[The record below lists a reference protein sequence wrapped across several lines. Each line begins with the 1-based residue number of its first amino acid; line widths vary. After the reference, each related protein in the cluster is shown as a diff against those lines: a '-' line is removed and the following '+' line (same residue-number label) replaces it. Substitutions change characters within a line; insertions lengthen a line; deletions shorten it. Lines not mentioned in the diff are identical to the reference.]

1 MVRRRL
7 QEVQDLNND
16 NKNNASDKTKEEQ
29 VRELLDEEKQHE
41 GLAQELLRLT
51 GSLKHNFTT
60 AGSVLKEDNAA
71 LDVMHRIASSN
82 KENLVRESG
91 RLEHHAYKS
100 CFNFMM
106 ILIVIFVI
114 WSFIAM
120 IVVMRV
126 FPKHCLFSAKEA
138 AIALRPFYFAV
149 HPDRF
154 AQEPDIQTRNERA
167 LQVFNGYINNLF
179 PEPVTQ
185 MPVNVEFTVRDT
197 LSNFKSIR
205 IFLSGADPAEI
216 IKLALERCE
225 LSTAHLPV
233 RDNLSQNQKGTKT
246 AQQNFAPGLDEIWKN
261 LQENERLRQ
270 KRFYSVNLLNEL
282 SKNRELAM
290 QRRDGHKVMV
300 EIIEDNID
308 EIKRKTGLTQI
319 LWSINWELTF
329 MRRCLINVLE
339 MINHAD
345 KHSKDFIIYSLNGR
359 QLTFGRGSHI
369 CCNGSLQF
377 GADDAIG
384 AWQKICIESTKFLT
398 FEVQN
403 LERLVERVAELL
415 GGINLLVQPHD
426 GLLQTIKNVKLFI
439 ARICSQPP
447 SELSKINSL
456 LKKDQQVQIMNGYSE
471 LALLRGI
478 LQIPCNVDIQALKH
492 FIDKND
498 ASKAEKMRKEY
509 FEQKYFLE
517 SVKNST
523 VSHLELT
530 SLSWDADLNFTRL
543 LDALRKLSKI
553 QKEQI
558 SHFSGLEIHLGSGP
572 KIFVL
577 ASGKISV
584 PIEMIEDFEIQPK
597 I

>member
-1 MVRRRL
+1 MCP
-7 QEVQDLNND
+7 N
-16 NKNNASDKTKEEQ
+16 T
-29 VRELLDEEKQHE
+29 
-41 GLAQELLRLT
+41 LRFLR
-51 GSLKHNFTT
+51 NFPTVCVT
-60 AGSVLKEDNAA
+60 Q
-71 LDVMHRIASSN
+71 
-82 KENLVRESG
+82 
-91 RLEHHAYKS
+91 
-100 CFNFMM
+100 
-106 ILIVIFVI
+106 
-114 WSFIAM
+114 
-120 IVVMRV
+120 
-126 FPKHCLFSAKEA
+126 HCLFSAKEA
-138 AIALRPFYFAV
+138 AVALRPFYFAV

-225 LSTAHLPV
+225 LSTDHLPV
-233 RDNLSQNQKGTKT
+233 RDNLSQNTKIGTKT
-246 AQQNFAPGLDEIWKN
+246 SQQNFAPGLDEIWKN

-270 KRFYSVNLLNEL
+270 KRFYAVNLLKEL

-345 KHSKDFIIYSLNGR
+345 KCSKDFIIYSLNGR

-447 SELSKINSL
+447 SELSKIKSL

-471 LALLRGI
+471 LALLQGI

-558 SHFSGLEIHLGSGP
+558 SHFSGLQIHLGSGP
-572 KIFVL
+572 KVFVL

-584 PIEMIEDFEIQPK
+584 PIEMIEDFEI
-597 I
+597 

>member
-7 QEVQDLNND
+7 QEGQDLNND

-51 GSLKHNFTT
+51 GSLKQNFTT

-91 RLEHHAYKS
+91 QMCPNTLRFLR
-100 CFNFMM
+100 NFPN
-106 ILIVIFVI
+106 VCVTQ
-114 WSFIAM
+114 
-120 IVVMRV
+120 
-126 FPKHCLFSAKEA
+126 HCPFSAKEA

-216 IKLALERCE
+216 IKLALERCD

-233 RDNLSQNQKGTKT
+233 RDNPSQNQKIGIKT
-246 AQQNFAPGLDEIWKN
+246 SQQNFAPGLDEIWKN

-270 KRFYSVNLLNEL
+270 KRFYAVNLLKEL

-345 KHSKDFIIYSLNGR
+345 KCSKDFIIYSLNGR

-377 GADDAIG
+377 GADDAIE
-384 AWQKICIESTKFLT
+384 KIFLILSW

-530 SLSWDADLNFTRL
+530 SLSWDADLNFSRL

-584 PIEMIEDFEIQPK
+584 PIEMIEDFEI
-597 I
+597 

>member
-7 QEVQDLNND
+7 QEGQDLNND

-126 FPKHCLFSAKEA
+126 FPK
-138 AIALRPFYFAV
+138 
-149 HPDRF
+149 
-154 AQEPDIQTRNERA
+154 
-167 LQVFNGYINNLF
+167 VFNGYINNLF

-233 RDNLSQNQKGTKT
+233 RDNLSQNQKIGTKT
-246 AQQNFAPGLDEIWKN
+246 AQQNFALGLDEIWKN

-270 KRFYSVNLLNEL
+270 KRFYAVNLLKEL

-403 LERLVERVAELL
+403 LERLVQRVAELL

-447 SELSKINSL
+447 SELSKITSL

-530 SLSWDADLNFTRL
+530 SLTWDADLNFTRL

-584 PIEMIEDFEIQPK
+584 PIEMIEDFEI
-597 I
+597 

>member
-7 QEVQDLNND
+7 QEGQDLNND

-51 GSLKHNFTT
+51 GSLKQNFTT

-138 AIALRPFYFAV
+138 AVALRPFYFAV

-225 LSTAHLPV
+225 LSTDHLPV
-233 RDNLSQNQKGTKT
+233 RDNLSQNTKIGTKT
-246 AQQNFAPGLDEIWKN
+246 SQQNFAPGLDEIWKN

-403 LERLVERVAELL
+403 LERLVQRVAELL

-447 SELSKINSL
+447 SELSKITSL

-558 SHFSGLEIHLGSGP
+558 SHFSGLQIHLGSGP
-572 KIFVL
+572 KVFVL

-584 PIEMIEDFEIQPK
+584 PIEMIEDFEI
-597 I
+597 

>member
-1 MVRRRL
+1 MCP
-7 QEVQDLNND
+7 N
-16 NKNNASDKTKEEQ
+16 T
-29 VRELLDEEKQHE
+29 
-41 GLAQELLRLT
+41 LRFLR
-51 GSLKHNFTT
+51 NFPTVCVT
-60 AGSVLKEDNAA
+60 Q
-71 LDVMHRIASSN
+71 
-82 KENLVRESG
+82 
-91 RLEHHAYKS
+91 
-100 CFNFMM
+100 
-106 ILIVIFVI
+106 
-114 WSFIAM
+114 
-120 IVVMRV
+120 
-126 FPKHCLFSAKEA
+126 HCLFSAKEA

-216 IKLALERCE
+216 IKLALERCD

-233 RDNLSQNQKGTKT
+233 RDNPSQNQKIGTKSS
-246 AQQNFAPGLDEIWKN
+246 QKNFAPGLDEIWKN

-270 KRFYSVNLLNEL
+270 KRFYAVNLLKEL

-345 KHSKDFIIYSLNGR
+345 KHSKDVIIYSLNGR

-471 LALLRGI
+471 LALLQGI
-478 LQIPCNVDIQALKH
+478 LQIPCNVDIHALKH
-492 FIDKND
+492 FILKND

-584 PIEMIEDFEIQPK
+584 PIEMIEDFEI
-597 I
+597 